1 MDGDCCQWTLCGES
15 TLAGSRGDPKTS
27 SSESKKPAGT
37 VEISKEYTAKKFL
50 IDEKEAKGS
59 DDDEDLSD
67 MECFEEQFSPAHL
80 VGMEQARRGNMVRL
94 EPWSCEDQG
103 SVVKCHTE

>member
-1 MDGDCCQWTLCGES
+1 MDGDCCQWTLCRDS

-37 VEISKEYTAKKFL
+37 TEISKEEYTAKKFL
-50 IDEKEAKGS
+50 IDEKEAEGS

-67 MECFEEQFSPAHL
+67 MERFEEQFSL
-80 VGMEQARRGNMVRL
+80 VSLLG
-94 EPWSCEDQG
+94 
-103 SVVKCHTE
+103 